1 MTRSEILAALSG
13 AIVAGYLV
21 AALLFLRFWR
31 ETHDRLFRTF
41 AAAFG
46 LLAVQRLALTL
57 TDEVREERLYLYLVR
72 LAAYLLILWAIVEKN
87 RADAR

>member
-1 MTRSEILAALSG
+1 
-13 AIVAGYLV
+13 
-21 AALLFLRFWR
+21 
-31 ETHDRLFRTF
+31 
-41 AAAFG
+41 
-46 LLAVQRLALTL
+46 VQRLALTL